1 MRLKRD
7 DWLAHGLRIL
17 TEHGPNELKVDRLCA
32 HLGVTKGSF
41 YHHFADRQAFVE
53 ALLAYWEEQNTD
65 RMIEAAEQAEPG
77 ERSHLLS
84 ALVRR
89 ADQAPEVA
97 LRAWGRHEAP
107 VARFVES
114 VDRKRI
120 DYLAKLIRAGSKPGT
135 PAKLVAKLLYAN
147 LVGLQQLGPLI
158 TAREWQQMDDLL
170 ERWLKDSADYG

>member
-1 MRLKRD
+1 MRLSRG

-17 TEHGPNELKVDRLCA
+17 TEQGPEELKVDRLCV

-65 RMIEAAEQAEPG
+65 RMIRAAEQVAPG
-77 ERSHLLS
+77 QRGPLLS
-84 ALVRR
+84 TLVRR

-97 LRAWGRHEAP
+97 LRAWARHEAA

-120 DYLAKLIRAGSKPGT
+120 DYLAKLIRAGSKRGT
-135 PAKLVAKLLYAN
+135 GAKLAAKLLYAH
-147 LVGLQQLGPLI
+147 LVGVQQLGSLI
-158 TAREWQQMDDLL
+158 TAREWQQMDELL
-170 ERWLKDSADYG
+170 GQWLEESAGYR